1 LRDYELVLVVK
12 PDGGDEAFTAAV
24 ERFSQAIKDQGGEVT
39 SVDPWGMR
47 KLAYPIERHME
58 GFYSVTAFKIEP
70 SEVRAL
76 EDSLGRAEDLLR
88 HMVVRQ
94 DHPRV
99 AAEAAPASDESREA
113 EGPVAKSSP
122 DGGEAVKAEG
132 SAAEAPPVSD
142 ESVKVEPAVEASPV
156 SDESVKVEPAAEAS
170 PDSGES
176 AKVEP
181 AAEASPDSGE
191 SPKVEPAAEASP
203 DRSESPKVEVAAEPK
218 EAEAAAGTQEESG
231 DVGA

>member
-1 LRDYELVLVVK
+1 MRDYELVLVVK
-12 PDGGDEAFTAAV
+12 PDGGDEAFTATV

-94 DHPRV
+94 DHPPV
-99 AAEAAPASDESREA
+99 VAEAEAVSDESVKAEGPASEASPASDES
-113 EGPVAKSSP
+113 PKT
-122 DGGEAVKAEG
+122 EG
-132 SAAEAPPVSD
+132 SAAEAPPDGSESAKD
-142 ESVKVEPAVEASPV
+142 EEPAAEAPQVGSESPKA
-156 SDESVKVEPAAEAS
+156 EEPAAEAS
-170 PDSGES
+170 PDG
-176 AKVEP
+176 
-181 AAEASPDSGE
+181 
-191 SPKVEPAAEASP
+191 
-203 DRSESPKVEVAAEPK
+203 SESPKVEVAVESQ
-218 EAEAAAGTQEESG
+218 EAEASAGTKEESG